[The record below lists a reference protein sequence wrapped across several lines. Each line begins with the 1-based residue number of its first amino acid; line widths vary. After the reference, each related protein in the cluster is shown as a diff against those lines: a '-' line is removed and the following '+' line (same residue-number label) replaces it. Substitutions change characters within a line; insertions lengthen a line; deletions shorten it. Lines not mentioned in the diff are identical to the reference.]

1 MNFCRKLSALRR
13 YSLLAAVAFL
23 YLPSHLGAQCN
34 GCPNPSFRSA
44 ARSHSVGGTATKII
58 VADFDRDGNSDV
70 AALYSASS
78 TNLPGVAVLLGTA
91 TGQLE
96 DPVPYSLPSNSSSFF
111 SGAAGDFDGDAKP
124 DLITAVGTTQLYF
137 LRGLGDGTLA
147 SPLSIAS
154 VQPVYR
160 LVGGD
165 FNGDGD
171 RDVAYA
177 DDWSQG
183 STIWVRLGDGGGG
196 LAAAVGIPAGPGL
209 REFAV
214 ADLNRDAVDDILVA
228 NGYSDSI
235 SVLSGASS
243 GGFGPARNYFVGQG
257 PNGIAVADWNG
268 DGWLDIGASTVYQN
282 GIAIL
287 WASGM
292 GNFSD
297 RVLVDPSI
305 GYQGGSILSGDFNG
319 DGRPDLLVTAGY
331 GRLVLYSGDGA
342 GQFLPRMIAGI
353 AGESTP
359 ADFNR
364 DGITDLATASRDVAI
379 LRGSAT
385 GRFSDFYSIGG
396 SYGVV
401 GPPVFGDFDG
411 DGRTDVL
418 AGDTGSMI
426 VVWNDPGGFTPS
438 MQFQTVN
445 EVARAGGD
453 FNGDGRTDVAASSST
468 YPGNEIAI
476 YLAFGTRSFYRLG
489 AFTVGSSPGEI
500 ATADFNGDSKVD
512 LAVVNSNSSSISI
525 LLGVGNGTFSGQ
537 SQFAVGAGPTAA
549 EAVDLNRDD
558 DPDLAVLRADGTL
571 VVLTG
576 DGAGGFD
583 SISTLFVG
591 ANSSGLLAADV
602 NADGDPDIA
611 TTSAYGRTL
620 SVLLG
625 NGNGGFGAPSQLT
638 NLEVDIGAL
647 AAGNVNGD
655 AHVDLVA
662 RWGGGFYMAGGAWVF
677 LGDGTGNFAPS
688 FRFFAGPGANATA
701 AGDLDADGRTDFAV
715 TMAASG
721 FSALAL
727 FRNTNCL
734 SRRLGVVVDVPES
747 SVPDVLFSS
756 QPVLQ
761 VVDDGDN
768 VVVCDSG
775 LVTSSIVPGAGP
787 PGAVLQGDTVFNA
800 VAGIATFTDLS
811 IDLPGSGYQ
820 LLFSHDLAGVTRSRY
835 FVQGVVAVNAP
846 GQACPYSAG
855 HLASVPDGGAGAS
868 YLWNL
873 TNGVITSG
881 TGTNAVEFKV
891 GPSGQ
896 AILSVTVN
904 YGDGSSASGVKTI
917 AVDRAAMCVASVGFF
932 TVESCRLIDTRSPAG
947 PFGGPG
953 VDANATRI
961 IQVTGQ
967 CGVPANAT
975 SISLNLTVVAP
986 PEPGNL
992 SLFPA
997 NTPLPLFSS
1006 INFRTGFTRANSAIA
1021 PLGAGGDL
1029 AVFCSLGNPG
1039 IVDFVIDVNGYFR

>member
-1 MNFCRKLSALRR
+1 MNLFRRLSVRCRNG
-13 YSLLAAVAFL
+13 LLAALAVL
-23 YLPSHLGAQCN
+23 YLPSDLGAQCS
-34 GCPNPSFRSA
+34 GCPNPSFQSAPRSY
-44 ARSHSVGGTATKII
+44 SVGGSATKIV
-58 VADFDRDGNSDV
+58 VADFDRDGNSDI
-70 AALYSASS
+70 AALYSTSP
-78 TNLPGVAVLLGTA
+78 TNLPSVAVLLGSA

-96 DPVPYSLPSNSSSFF
+96 DAVPYSLPSTSSSFR
-111 SGAAGDFDGDAKP
+111 SGVAGNFDGDANP
-124 DLITAVGTTQLYF
+124 DLVAAVGTSQLYF

-147 SPLSIAS
+147 GAVSIAS
-154 VQPVYR
+154 PLPVHR

-183 STIWVRLGDGGGG
+183 STIWVRLGDGAGGF
-196 LAAAVGIPAGPGL
+196 AAPVGIPAGPGL

-214 ADLNRDAVDDILVA
+214 ADLNRDGVDDILVA

-235 SVLSGASS
+235 SVLTGVSSGA
-243 GGFGPARNYFVGQG
+243 FGPARNYFVGQG
-257 PNGIAVADWNG
+257 PNGVAVADWNG
-268 DGWLDIGASTVYQN
+268 DGWLDIGVTTVYQN

-292 GNFSD
+292 GNFLD
-297 RVLVDPSI
+297 RTVIDPLI
-305 GYQGGSILSGDFNG
+305 GYQGGSIMAGDFNG
-319 DGRPDLLVTAGY
+319 DGRPDLLVTGGY
-331 GRLVLYSGDGA
+331 GRLFLYPGDGA
-342 GQFLPRMIAGI
+342 GGFLPRITPGI
-353 AGESTP
+353 AGESMP

-364 DGITDLATASRDVAI
+364 DGITDLATASRDVVILLGTAI
-379 LRGSAT
+379 GK
-385 GRFSDFYSIGG
+385 FSNFYSIGG

-438 MQFQTVN
+438 AQFQTVN

-500 ATADFNGDSKVD
+500 APADFNGDLRVD
-512 LAVVNSNSSSISI
+512 LSVVNYNSSSISI
-525 LLGVGNGTFSGQ
+525 LLGVGNGMFSGQ
-537 SQFAVGAGPTAA
+537 SQFAVGAGPIAA
-549 EAVDLNRDD
+549 EAVDLNRDG

-583 SISTLFVG
+583 SISTLSVG
-591 ANSSGLLAADV
+591 ANSSGLLAADFD
-602 NADGDPDIA
+602 ADGDPDIA

-620 SVLLG
+620 TVLLG
-625 NGNGGFGAPSQLT
+625 NGDGGFGAPSQLT
-638 NLEVDIGAL
+638 DLEIEIGAL

-677 LGDGTGNFAPS
+677 LGDGTGNFTPS
-688 FRFFAGPGANATA
+688 FRFFAGPGANGAA

-715 TMAASG
+715 SMAASG

-734 SRRLGVVVDVPES
+734 PRRLGVVVDVPES
-747 SVPDVLFSS
+747 SVPDVPFSS

-761 VVDDGDN
+761 IVDDGDN
-768 VVVCDSG
+768 LVACDTG

-787 PGAVLQGDTVFNA
+787 PGAALEGDTSVNP

-811 IDLPGSGYQ
+811 IDLAGSGYQ
-820 LLFSHDLAGVTRSRY
+820 LLFTHDLAGVTRSRY
-835 FVQGVVAVNAP
+835 FAQGVVAVNGP

-855 HLASVPDGGAGAS
+855 HLASVPDGGPGAT
-868 YLWNL
+868 YVWTLI
-873 TNGVITSG
+873 NGVITSG

-917 AVDRAAMCVASVGFF
+917 AVDRAASCAANVGFF
-932 TVESCRLIDTRSPAG
+932 TVESCRVIDTRSPAG

-953 VDANATRI
+953 LPANATRTVQI
-961 IQVTGQ
+961 TGQ

-975 SISLNLTVVAP
+975 SVSLNLTVVVP
-986 PEPGNL
+986 PDVGNL
-992 SLFPA
+992 SLFPG

-1006 INFRTGFTRANSAIA
+1006 INFRSGFTRTNNAIA
-1021 PLGAGGDL
+1021 PLGAAGDL

-1039 IVDFVIDVNGYFR
+1039 TVDFVIDVNGYFR